1 MSAPCLHDGSSIR
14 ILDSTAWVSF
24 PGDVTHHCWEKL
36 NAAPS
41 VPPGEDQVSWAWSP
55 QNSVLR
61 ALGFADYNLYRSA
74 VINCDCEY
82 SSFSEFPESF

>member
-36 NAAPS
+36 NAASS
-41 VPPGEDQVSWAWSP
+41 VPPGDDQGSWAWSP

-74 VINCDCEY
+74 VINCDCE
-82 SSFSEFPESF
+82 